1 MQVIYFK
8 SSLKEIANRAPI
20 VTLDLGGPV
29 VGLTWSPSSSTV
41 IVAVTD
47 EGRVYVYDLFLRK
60 CQPLCVQN
68 LVQRRRFSL
77 ACVTFSPF
85 QPVILV
91 GGEK

>member
-1 MQVIYFK
+1 M
-8 SSLKEIANRAPI
+8 
-20 VTLDLGGPV
+20 
-29 VGLTWSPSSSTV
+29 GLAWSPSSSTV
-41 IVAVTD
+41 IVAVTE
-47 EGRVYVYDLFLRK
+47 EGRIYVYDLFLRK

-77 ACVTFSPF
+77 ASVAFSPY